1 MNYEIDTLPVLFDT
15 KTSQLHKPGQGDH
28 NDSLAKHKNA
38 AIHTRKVI
46 NELETQMRNIQKQ
59 LYHIENPMNTTED
72 FKKLIKL
79 KRDRRKFES
88 DAQL

>member
-1 MNYEIDTLPVLFDT
+1 MNYEIDTLPVLYDT
-15 KTSQLHKPGQGDH
+15 KTSHFNNPIGN
-28 NDSLAKHKNA
+28 NDSLTKHKNK

-59 LYHIENPMNTTED
+59 LYTIDNPTMNTTED